1 MHTVT
6 SIETLSRPEPPAIR
20 AESLRKSH
28 SLIWPIITALLTI
41 HCLALPSLAAPGGIA
56 DEGDSLTAGANHQ
69 AASAGQRTEGN
80 QVLPQLTWQTLP
92 VQQTATSH
100 WYRCLFQDSSD
111 SAKAL
116 LTIAA
121 DGTVSAYCNGQ
132 RLLRQ
137 HAFTSVEGKTQAMAF
152 DITELLRKGR
162 NSVAFEIRPLRQTAT
177 LATAVTVTKLGQATQ
192 TIAGEWRTV
201 DTLPPVGW
209 QQTDFNAR
217 DWKVVPNSL
226 SPPSDGLNVIAA
238 NRVIA
243 AVNTPGA
250 RRVPFHLRDGDH
262 VVMIG
267 ATFLER
273 AQQFGHLESAL
284 TASYPDLNLTFRN
297 LGWDADT
304 VFAESRG
311 IFDAPEVGY
320 LRMIEHVRAE
330 EPTVVL
336 LNYGQNE
343 ALAANRDANTF
354 RSQLERLLDDL
365 ATTGATIVLVTPT
378 ELLPAVRPIPDPSRF
393 NPQLQEFAQIIQSVA
408 ADKQLSVVNLFDNF
422 AAQLN
427 TVDRRLGLD
436 EVLGDATVD
445 LSQHPDLQP
454 VAASRWS
461 DNGMH
466 FNDRGYLAASLVVRD
481 RLLGMPATGCQITID
496 AASEKIN
503 ATGGSIRNVQ
513 WNSKA
518 NTLVSFDLKEEQL
531 VALPAVVT
539 ISETAA
545 GMGWSGSVS
554 TADPAT
560 PQAALIIRDQSNQLW
575 IPAAP
580 EYFSLR
586 DAVVRKNELYF
597 HRWRPQNI
605 TYLFGFR
612 KHEQGNNA
620 AEIAQFDPII
630 REVEEQ
636 IKSLKQTVW
645 RTVTINRR

>member
-1 MHTVT
+1 MHTIT
-6 SIETLSRPEPPAIR
+6 SIETLLRPKPPAISAGPLLDKHGR
-20 AESLRKSH
+20 LLAVVASLWAIVFSVFPT
-28 SLIWPIITALLTI
+28 IAAAGGTA
-41 HCLALPSLAAPGGIA
+41 AAA
-56 DEGDSLTAGANHQ
+56 ANHQ
-69 AASAGQRTEGN
+69 TASAGQAAEGDRP
-80 QVLPQLTWQTLP
+80 LPQLTRQTIP
-92 VQQTATSH
+92 GQQTATSH
-100 WYRCLFQDSSD
+100 WYRCLFQESSD
-111 SAKAL
+111 SAQAL

-121 DGTVSAYCNGQ
+121 NGPVSAYCNGQ

-137 HAFTSVEGKTQAMAF
+137 QVFTPVDGKIQAMAF
-152 DITELLRKGR
+152 DITALLRKGR
-162 NSVAFEIRPLRQTAT
+162 NSVAFEIRGLPQTVT
-177 LATAVTVTKLGQATQ
+177 LAAAVTVTKPGQPAQ
-192 TIAGEWRTV
+192 TITGEWRTAQ
-201 DTLPPVGW
+201 TLPPVGW

-217 DWKVVPNSL
+217 DWKVVANTTT
-226 SPPSDGLNVIAA
+226 PPAEGLTVVGAIQVIS
-238 NRVIA
+238 
-243 AVNTPGA
+243 AVNSQGA
-250 RRVPFHLRDGDH
+250 RRIPFQFLDGDH
-262 VVMIG
+262 IVMIG

-330 EPTVVL
+330 EPTVIL

-343 ALAANRDANTF
+343 ALAADRNVDTF
-354 RSQLERLLDDL
+354 RSQLLRLLDDL

-393 NPQLQEFAQIIQSVA
+393 NPHLQEFAHIIQSVA
-408 ADKQLSVVNLFDNF
+408 ADKQLTFVNLFDDF

-427 TVDRRLGLD
+427 AVDRRLGLD
-436 EVLGDATVD
+436 EVFGDATVD
-445 LSQHPDLQP
+445 LSEHPDLQP
-454 VAASRWS
+454 MAASRWS

-466 FNDRGYLAASLVVRD
+466 LNDRGYLAASLVVRD

-496 AASEKIN
+496 AAREEIT

-518 NTLVSFDLKEEQL
+518 NTLLSFELKEQQL
-531 VALPAVVT
+531 LSLPALV
-539 ISETAA
+539 IIDETDAS
-545 GMGWSGSVS
+545 MGWSGSV
-554 TADPAT
+554 TNADPSST
-560 PQAALIIRDQSNQLW
+560 PAALVIRDQLDQLW
-575 IPAAP
+575 IPSSSQ
-580 EYFSLR
+580 YSGLR

-630 REVEEQ
+630 QEVEEQ
-636 IKSLKQTVW
+636 IQTLKQPTW
-645 RTVTINRR
+645 RTVTITRR